1 MSAAPNRVR
10 EYAQIDTIE
19 SVEPNESNK
28 GVGKGV
34 GKGVRKGVRKG
45 WWVATAVLALLGF
58 AALGFWEHPFSY
70 FDAWTNLRM
79 WFDGARSQHVMVNG
93 YRIHYLLEGPSNG
106 RVVVLVHGLGGSAQ
120 DWRNLAPYLAK
131 AGDRVYMPDLLGY
144 GTSASPA
151 NFSYS
156 VRAEAGVVTGFMD
169 AMGLKQVDLGGWSM
183 GGWVVQLMAAEEPQR
198 IQRLMLFDSAG
209 LADRPTWNTQI
220 FTPTTPA
227 ELNQLNALL
236 RPNPPHIPG
245 FVARDILRIVRER
258 GWVVKRS
265 MATMLSGR
273 DVTNTL
279 LPRLKMSVLL
289 VWGAQDHCIPLSE
302 GEQMHQL
309 IPQSELDVI
318 PGCGHLAAL
327 DCAGKIA
334 PAVNAFLI
342 R

>member
-1 MSAAPNRVR
+1 MSVMESPVRGRVR
-10 EYAQIDTIE
+10 HTGRWI
-19 SVEPNESNK
+19 
-28 GVGKGV
+28 
-34 GKGVRKGVRKG
+34 
-45 WWVATAVLALLGF
+45 ATAVLVLVAC
-58 AALGFWEHPFSY
+58 AAFGFWEWPANY
-70 FDAWTNLRM
+70 FDAFLNFRM
-79 WFDGARSQHVMVNG
+79 WLGGARSHSVMVDG
-93 YRIHYLLEGPSNG
+93 YRVHYLTEGPANG
-106 RVVVLVHGLGGSAQ
+106 RVVVLVHGLGSRAQ
-120 DWRNLAPYLAK
+120 DWHNLAPYLAK

-156 VRAEAGVVTGFMD
+156 VRAEAGVVTGFMN
-169 AMGLKQVDLGGWSM
+169 AIGLKQVDLGGWSM
-183 GGWVVQLMAAEEPQR
+183 GGWIVQLMAAEEPQR
-198 IQRLMLFDSAG
+198 IERLILFDSAG

-245 FVARDILRIVRER
+245 FVARAVLRIVRER

-279 LPRLKMSVLL
+279 LPRLKMPVLL
-289 VWGAQDHCIPLSE
+289 VWGADDRCIPLAE

-309 IPQSELDVI
+309 IPQSKLDVI

-334 PAVNAFLI
+334 PAVNAFLSQ
-342 R
+342 